1 MISYLCCWPGPE
13 FQLLHTGTELPLA
26 LCKLIATA
34 AGMIINY
41 IGSRYWVFGSL
52 SRRKVNRYE
61 KNYKIRYS
69 SR

>member
-1 MISYLCCWPGPE
+1 M
-13 FQLLHTGTELPLA
+13 
-26 LCKLIATA
+26 ATA